1 MSFTINST
9 PRTSYI
15 RRPVRFG
22 GEVYGTRT
30 MQGKKAQ
37 NAVWITTERL
47 PAKVGGL
54 GEVSK
59 TIPEAIAEH
68 LPEKDIRI
76 IVPYQKAH
84 RDADQKD
91 PKNAFQDTG
100 VTLDLKTHSGKTAQ
114 VKVLQKFEYATGLEN
129 KDYNF
134 TDVEK
139 GGQRP
144 IGNWV
149 YALRAD
155 EYFIGKNAKGEEA
168 GLSDFTY
175 NPKSGQFDKVM
186 LFNRAAAQ
194 LVPRLDGH
202 GTNPSGS
209 TLARF
214 NNPLKTRNVV
224 DNEHVIN
231 QDPQNVDLV
240 VAHDWLSGPVLNELQ
255 DKNDTKKIFMVH
267 NKYDKIQTPEV
278 SQRTGLLTPE
288 RLLNREENFSAL
300 QMGIEPADAVIVN
313 RNFEHTLLNTDL
325 GDGQRFVESLRRKW
339 EQGRTFDMHHGLSV
353 DVSAAGTKKDKNG
366 KLIPPAFTQE
376 NYESWLEAR
385 NKQLAEKQK
394 DPEKNKKEI
403 AKINK
408 QLKEVGENMKAL
420 VKQGKK
426 PTYQFAPLKLSEPDE
441 IPTPEVMQEFKD
453 ANKAALQRKFGLKED
468 PNAILIGWAARL
480 EPRQK
485 GFFMVQKAIDEMLD
499 KDKPY
504 NVQFVILGDTSDP
517 AIQKWIAEKNEKYGN
532 NPGNNKVYIPN
543 LFANQDEVKQLNAAS
558 DFMVLPSIYEPYGLT
573 QLEGM
578 KGGAISTVHGVDGM
592 RTTNNDARKIIKAI
606 FKGEF
611 NSDRHEPVWDLPQN
625 GILMAP
631 VDIDKYSEYTGRR
644 LEFEA
649 LKTLKEM
656 IEKPDGKNDQEK
668 AKDKADSFEAFLSTL
683 EAAAGTRGHWQNLAE
698 TRIRNNKGDIPRLKQ
713 RVALMKEEAEEIKEL
728 HAHVKSQG
736 SITPELFSK
745 VQALM
750 DPMRGKNKEEM
761 QAISE
766 QANKNLIEALERA
779 VSLDKPQATQI
790 RLNALKYV
798 NEQHKWETL
807 IKEKYKPVFENSTR
821 DIKARERHQKE
832 WQLGNT
838 PKPEKTKETP
848 EYTQT
853 RPGDATQPKG
863 FSASVSYY
871 WNKMWELNRKFW
883 AAIGRAFSLRKD

>member
-1 MSFTINST
+1 MSFTIHST
-9 PRTSYI
+9 PKTSYI

-22 GEVYGTRT
+22 GEIYANRT
-30 MQGKKAQ
+30 MLGNKAQ

-76 IVPYQKAH
+76 IVPYQKKH
-84 RDADQKD
+84 READQKD
-91 PKNAFQDTG
+91 PAHAFKDTG
-100 VTLDLKTHSGKTAQ
+100 VTLDLKTRGRKTAH

-155 EYFIGKNAKGEEA
+155 EYFIGKNEKGEEA

-175 NPKSGQFDKVM
+175 NPKSGEFDKVM

-194 LVPRLDGH
+194 LVPKLDGH
-202 GTNPSGS
+202 EAKPAGS
-209 TLARF
+209 SLEQF

-231 QDPQNVDLV
+231 QDPKNVDLV

-255 DKNDTKKIFMVH
+255 DKDDTKKIFMVH
-267 NKYDKIQTPEV
+267 NKYDKIQAPEV
-278 SQRTGLLTPE
+278 SEGTGLLTPE

-300 QMGIEPADAVIVN
+300 QMGIDPADAAIVN

-325 GDGQRFVESLRRKW
+325 GDGQRFVESLRKKW
-339 EQGRTFDMHHGLSV
+339 EEGRTFDMHHGLSV
-353 DVSAAGTKKDKNG
+353 EVSAAGTKKDNNG

-376 NYESWLEAR
+376 NNESWFKAQHE
-385 NKQLAEKQK
+385 QLAEKQK
-394 DPEKNKKEI
+394 DPEKNKKDI

-408 QLKEVGENMKAL
+408 QLKEVTENLKAL
-420 VKQGKK
+420 KEQGKE

-441 IPTPEVMQEFKD
+441 IPTPEVMQAFKD
-453 ANKAALQRKFGLKED
+453 ANKKALQRKFGLEED
-468 PNAILIGWAARL
+468 PNAVLIGWAARL

-485 GFFMVQKAIDEMLD
+485 GFFMVQKAIEKAL
-499 KDKPY
+499 KDNPK
-504 NVQFVILGDTSDP
+504 VQFVVLGDSSDP
-517 AIQKWIAEKNEKYGN
+517 VMQKWIADINEKYGN
-532 NPGNNKVYIPN
+532 TPGKNRVYIPN

-578 KGGAISTVHGVDGM
+578 KGGAISIVHGVDGL
-592 RTTNNDARKIIKAI
+592 RTTTNDARKVIESI
-606 FKGEF
+606 FKGQL
-611 NSDRHEPVWDLPQN
+611 NGPRHEAVWDEPQN

-644 LEFEA
+644 LEFES
-649 LKTLKEM
+649 LETLKGKV
-656 IEKPDGKNDQEK
+656 EKPEGKDDQEK
-668 AKDKADSFEAFLSTL
+668 NKAKADSFEAFLDTL
-683 EAAAGTRGHWQNLAE
+683 KSAASTRGHWRRLAE
-698 TRIRNNKGDIPRLKQ
+698 ARIRKNTGGDNSRLEA
-713 RVALMKEEAEEIKEL
+713 RVALMKAEAKEIQQLRERIKY
-728 HAHVKSQG
+728 QG
-736 SITPELFSK
+736 SITPELFSQ
-745 VQALM
+745 VQELM
-750 DPMRGKNKEEM
+750 DPMRGKNKVEM

-766 QANKNLIEALERA
+766 QADNNLIEALERA
-779 VSLDKPQATQI
+779 VSLDRSQATQI

-798 NEQHKWETL
+798 NKHHKWKTL
-807 IKEKYKPVFENSTR
+807 VENKYKPVFENSTR
-821 DIKARERHQKE
+821 DLAARARHQKE
-832 WQLGNT
+832 WQARHAES
-838 PKPEKTKETP
+838 PEKAEETP

-853 RPGDATQPKG
+853 RPGYNTQSKG